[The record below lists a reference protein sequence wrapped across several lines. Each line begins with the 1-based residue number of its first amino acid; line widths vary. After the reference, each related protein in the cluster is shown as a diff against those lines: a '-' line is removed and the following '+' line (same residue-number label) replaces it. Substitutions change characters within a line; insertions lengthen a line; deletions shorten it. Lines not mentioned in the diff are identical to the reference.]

1 MLKPDIP
8 LRCLLAC
15 ALLSACASAPQS
27 RQDSLPLPDH
37 YPVPSSSS
45 SQAAVVASLGWKNL
59 FTDPYLQGL
68 IENAL
73 RYNSDLQAASARVA
87 EAKALYGIQD
97 ASRWPVIGIGGEAG
111 RSRKPA
117 DLSLTGK
124 PLLGNQFQTGFSLA
138 SYELDFW
145 GRVSRLNDAALA
157 QFLATGEAR
166 QAFEISLIA
175 LVGNSYLQ
183 SLELAERITLAQKT
197 LTSRE
202 ESLRITQRRVDVGS
216 ASDLLLRQVQTLLYS
231 TRSELAALQRQQAQ
245 ISALLAQLTGHAVLP
260 AAHRL
265 ALNQQGLERDIAAGL
280 PGDLLL
286 QRPDIRAA
294 EQRLQAGSANVAAA
308 RAAFFPT
315 ITLTGMAGMAS
326 RDLDNLF
333 SSGQQI
339 WSFAPRITLPIFDSG
354 MTQRNLDL
362 AEARK
367 HLAVAAYETTVRTA
381 FREVSDAL
389 AARLW
394 LTEQLKQQTA
404 LVHAESER
412 ARLAGLRYEQGA
424 IAYMEVLDAQ
434 RALFSAEQV
443 LVQLRR
449 ARLSGTVDLYVALG
463 GGQEAVLLTSAR
475 QVKEEK

>member
-1 MLKPDIP
+1 M
-8 LRCLLAC
+8 
-15 ALLSACASAPQS
+15 
-27 RQDSLPLPDH
+27 
-37 YPVPSSSS
+37 
-45 SQAAVVASLGWKNL
+45 
-59 FTDPYLQGL
+59 
-68 IENAL
+68 
-73 RYNSDLQAASARVA
+73 
-87 EAKALYGIQD
+87 
-97 ASRWPVIGIGGEAG
+97 
-111 RSRKPA
+111 
-117 DLSLTGK
+117 
-124 PLLGNQFQTGFSLA
+124 
-138 SYELDFW
+138 
-145 GRVSRLNDAALA
+145 
-157 QFLATGEAR
+157 
-166 QAFEISLIA
+166 
-175 LVGNSYLQ
+175 
-183 SLELAERITLAQKT
+183 
-197 LTSRE
+197 
-202 ESLRITQRRVDVGS
+202 
-216 ASDLLLRQVQTLLYS
+216 
-231 TRSELAALQRQQAQ
+231 
-245 ISALLAQLTGHAVLP
+245 LAQLTGHAVLP

-443 LVQLRR
+443 LVRLRR